1 MSDLYYYHSVRKI
14 EENCKGCTHCIRTC
28 PTEAI
33 RVRDG
38 KAHITEERCIDCGE
52 CIRTCPHH
60 AKYAVS
66 DSLEE
71 LKKYKFNI
79 AIPAPSIAG
88 QFSLSAGYGRILGGF
103 IELGFDMVMEVSVG
117 AEIVSDYI
125 AEYIKTHKHP
135 RPFIS
140 SACPAVV
147 RLIQVKFPSLLDNI
161 IPIITPMDTIAI
173 QARRFVKQ
181 EKNIDEN
188 AVGIFFITP
197 CPAKVTAV
205 KQPVGEKK
213 SPVSGTIAISEIYE
227 NLIGHIN
234 DVENRKDLIVTGAR
248 GLLWGR
254 EGGEN
259 RSIKDEDIS
268 KLSVDGI
275 HNVLALFEKIEDGEL
290 SEFDYIEAQACP
302 GGCVGGIFNIENPF
316 VAKETM
322 EYIAKNISDEMKR
335 EKIQIFIDQ
344 EDLQLKEKL
353 TPRPIVLDEN
363 IEIAIE
369 KMDTLKEIEKQLP
382 GIDCG
387 ACGSPTCRSFAE
399 DIVQGKADINECIVI
414 MREKIKKLRKEGKC
428 EY

>member
-1 MSDLYYYHSVRKI
+1 MPDLYYYHSVRRK

-38 KAHITEERCIDCGE
+38 KAHIMEERCIDCGE

-66 DSLEE
+66 DSLDE

-79 AIPAPSIAG
+79 AVPAPSIAG
-88 QFSLSAGYGRILGGF
+88 QFPESAGYGRILGGLVE
-103 IELGFDMVMEVSVG
+103 IGFDLVMEVAVG
-117 AEIVSDYI
+117 AEIVADYI
-125 AEYIKTHKHP
+125 EKYIKEHKSP

-147 RLIQVKFPSLLDNI
+147 RLIQVKFPSLLDHI
-161 IPIITPMDTIAI
+161 IPVITPMDTIAI
-173 QARRFVKQ
+173 QARRYATHDLGYK
-181 EKNIDEN
+181 EDE
-188 AVGIFFITP
+188 VGVFFITP

-205 KQPVGEKK
+205 KQPVGEEK
-213 SPVSGTIAISEIYE
+213 SPVSGAIAISDVYE
-227 NLIGHIN
+227 KLIGHIK
-234 DVENRKDLIVTGAR
+234 DVESRVDLIIAGSR

-259 RSIKDEDIS
+259 RSIRGDIR
-268 KLSVDGI
+268 KMAVDGI
-275 HNVLALFEKIEDGEL
+275 HNVSAVFEKIEDGEL
-290 SEFDYIEAQACP
+290 DEFDYIEAQACP

-316 VAKETM
+316 VAKERM
-322 EYIAKNISDEMKR
+322 EEMVKYFDEDMKKEKMIIYINDDDMK
-335 EKIQIFIDQ
+335 I
-344 EDLQLKEKL
+344 KEKL
-353 TPRPIVLDEN
+353 EPRPIVLDDD
-363 IEIAIE
+363 IEIAME
-369 KMDTLKEIEKQLP
+369 KMDTLKEIENQLP

-387 ACGSPTCRSFAE
+387 ACGSPTCRAFAE
-399 DIVQGKADINECIVI
+399 DIVQGKARMDDCIVI
-414 MREKIKKLRKEGKC
+414 MREKIRKLQSEGKC